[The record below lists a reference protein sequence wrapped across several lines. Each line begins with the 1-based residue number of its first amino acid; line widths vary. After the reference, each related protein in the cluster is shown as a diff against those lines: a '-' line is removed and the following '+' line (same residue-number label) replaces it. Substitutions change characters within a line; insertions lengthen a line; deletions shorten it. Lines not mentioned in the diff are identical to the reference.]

1 MRKRKH
7 ESSLSAA
14 DFERAAGELRLL
26 NAYAA
31 FGQALLQGDIPA
43 RPPLSPEARKARR
56 AQWHRQKAV
65 FNVLIVTT
73 PPDPRQSKI
82 TASCLASKQSAI
94 EVARRIA
101 GERQTVLPQTL
112 REKRS
117 TLR

>member
-56 AQWHRQKAV
+56 HRQKAV

-94 EVARRIA
+94 EVARRTA
-101 GERQTVLPQTL
+101 GERQTVLSQTL
-112 REKRS
+112 REKRP